1 MSRVE
6 LAELLRVEG
15 RLPLDIVHRG
25 VGSNEGSSSGPDR
38 REPVVASVIALG
50 ASAAGAHVSVVPGS
64 APKGGFEILSF
75 SVPNE
80 EENANTVKVEVNLP
94 TKYPI
99 AFVSLQPKTGWT
111 ATVEKTKLAKP
122 VKTDDGDVTE
132 AVTKITWTATD
143 GGLTPGQFDLF
154 TISAGPLPTNTGQLV
169 FKAIQTYSDG
179 TTVNWI
185 QQTVKGA
192 SEPEHPAPVLKLT
205 SATGD
210 HH

>member
-1 MSRVE
+1 MQVR
-6 LAELLRVEG
+6 
-15 RLPLDIVHRG
+15 RLFVASVL
-25 VGSNEGSSSGPDR
+25 
-38 REPVVASVIALG
+38 VASVIVVG
-50 ASAAGAHVSVVPGS
+50 AAAAGAHVTVVPSS
-64 APKGGFEILSF
+64 APKGGFQILSF

-80 EENANTVKVEVNLP
+80 QQTANTVAVQVNLP

-99 AFVSLQPKTGWT
+99 ASVSIQPKPGWS
-111 ATVEKTKLAKP
+111 AVVKKSKLAKP

-132 AVTKITWTATD
+132 AVSQITWTATA
-143 GGLTPGQFDLF
+143 GGLEPGQFDLF
-154 TISAGPLPTNTGQLV
+154 TVSAGPLPSNTNQLV

-192 SEPEHPAPVLKLT
+192 PAPDHPAPVLKLT
-205 SATGD
+205 AAASS